1 MNYIIKQIIILS
13 IIFILISWFQYHDNI
28 KNNIPYDK
36 ISLYNKIKLPLLVCA
51 IIGFILNLNLNL
63 NNNIDIIMDTS
74 STCDI
79 NKINNNENIFKTSIS
94 NTSEKID
101 ANLLIYTDLP
111 EF

>member
-13 IIFILISWFQYHDNI
+13 IIFILISWFQYYDNI
-28 KNNIPYDK
+28 KNNIAYDK

-63 NNNIDIIMDTS
+63 NNNIDFIIDT

-79 NKINNNENIFKTSIS
+79 NKLNNNENIFKSSIT
-94 NTSEKID
+94 NTSDKID